1 MSESEYQQALVE
13 VLVHLVPGWP
23 YQSMKYVRCNMAVE
37 PRQERL
43 TPEILIL
50 GDVFVR

>member
-1 MSESEYQQALVE
+1 MLESEYQPALVE
-13 VLVHLVPGWP
+13 VLVPLAPGWP
-23 YQSMKYVRCNMAVE
+23 YQSMKYVRCNMDVE